1 MGQAGDT
8 RLRILGLDG
17 DRAEEAL
24 RKIQQAAPP
33 PPASSPQ
40 TRRRELTPKPCRNTP
55 FPDPKTVE
63 EKNKA

>member
-33 PPASSPQ
+33 PPASFSTDSAQ
-40 TRRRELTPKPCRNTP
+40 GA
-55 FPDPKTVE
+55 DP
-63 EKNKA
+63 